1 MKKTL
6 YLLVALFASAI
17 FLVACSKEGEN
28 SSPQSSLD
36 GEYYATSNYSDD
48 GLTKSPWVV
57 IDGKKLTYYYGGKED
72 SSGTLRYSIDTEK
85 QTLTGEG
92 KVLAY
97 SYDGETGVLSAGIM
111 SSDEQ
116 FVKKDSK
123 KYKELKDK

>member
-17 FLVACSKEGEN
+17 FLVACSKGES

-36 GEYYATSNYSDD
+36 GEYYFYAEYDKSLSD
-48 GLTKSPWVV
+48 SPWIV
-57 IDGKKLTYYYGGKED
+57 IDGKNLTYYAGGKD
-72 SSGTLRYSIDTEK
+72 RSHGTLRYSIDTEK

-92 KVLAY
+92 KVLSY
-97 SYDGETGVLSAGIM
+97 SYDEGTGVLLAGIQ

-123 KYKELKDK
+123 KYKELKNK

>member
-17 FLVACSKEGEN
+17 FLVACSKGESG
-28 SSPQSSLD
+28 SSQSSLD

-57 IDGKKLTYYYGGKED
+57 IDGKTFTYYAGGKD
-72 SSGTLRYSIDTEK
+72 NPDGTLRYSIDTEK

-92 KVLAY
+92 KVLSY
-97 SYDGETGVLSAGIM
+97 SYDEGTGVLLAGIQ

-123 KYKELKDK
+123 KYKELKNR

>member
-17 FLVACSKEGEN
+17 FLVACSKGESG
-28 SSPQSSLD
+28 SSQSNLD
-36 GEYYATSNYSDD
+36 GEYYFYAEYDKKLSD
-48 GLTKSPWVV
+48 SPWIV

-111 SSDEQ
+111 SSDTQ

>member
-17 FLVACSKEGEN
+17 FLVACSKGEN

-36 GEYYATSNYSDD
+36 GEYYFYAEYDKKLSD
-48 GLTKSPWVV
+48 SPWIV

-72 SSGTLRYSIDTEK
+72 SSGTLRYSIDAEK

-111 SSDEQ
+111 SSDTQ

>member
-17 FLVACSKEGEN
+17 FLVACSKGEN
-28 SSPQSSLD
+28 SSPQSILD
-36 GEYYATSNYSDD
+36 GEYYFYAEYDKKLSD
-48 GLTKSPWVV
+48 SPWIV

-111 SSDEQ
+111 SSDTQ

>member
-17 FLVACSKEGEN
+17 FLVACSKGESG
-28 SSPQSSLD
+28 SSQSSLD
-36 GEYYATSNYSDD
+36 GEYYFYAEYDKKLSD
-48 GLTKSPWVV
+48 SPWIV

-92 KVLAY
+92 KVLSY
-97 SYDGETGVLSAGIM
+97 SYDEGTGVLSAGIM
-111 SSDEQ
+111 SSDTQ